1 MNDDI
6 VKLGKENYMNNYA
19 QFPIAIKSGKGVT
32 VIDEDGKSYLDF
44 VAGIA
49 VNALGYGDEDEKKA
63 LFDVISSGV
72 LHTSNLYYNSHAVH
86 AAAMLN
92 KAAGSDAVFFCN
104 SGAEANEAALKMAR
118 KYGSA
123 KGKTEIISFMHSFH
137 GRTYGAVTVTGQEK
151 YHKGFAPML
160 PDVLYAEFNDLSSVE
175 ALASD
180 KTAAIIVEPLQGEGG
195 IIPAEKS
202 FIEGLR
208 SICDKY
214 DALLVFDEV
223 QCGMGRTGK
232 PFCFMHYGIKPDIM
246 TLAKAL
252 GGGLPMGVAVAFG
265 KAKDIFSPGDH
276 AATFGGNVAS
286 AALAEVVLSK
296 LDELSQ
302 NADKMGKYLGAK
314 LDNLKEKYP
323 KLVSDARGLGLMRG
337 LDLTIPPRDVIS
349 KCMEK
354 GLLVCSAGYTVLR
367 FVPPL
372 IVTESDINKAVAI
385 VDESLAELASH

>member
-1 MNDDI
+1 M
-6 VKLGKENYMNNYA
+6 E
-19 QFPIAIKSGKGVT
+19 
-32 VIDEDGKSYLDF
+32 
-44 VAGIA
+44 
-49 VNALGYGDEDEKKA
+49 
-63 LFDVISSGV
+63 LFDVYPVWDIEPVKGRGCKIWDNNGIEY
-72 LHTSNLYYNSHAVH
+72 LDLYGGHAVISIGH
-86 AAAMLN
+86 SHPVYVEAIKKQVENLGFYSNSVKNSLQKELAEKLGEICGYPDYN
-92 KAAGSDAVFFCN
+92 LFLCN
-104 SGAEANEAALKMAR
+104 SGAEANEAALKIAR

-123 KGKTEIISFMHSFH
+123 KGRSTIISFEHSFH
-137 GRTYGAVTVTGQEK
+137 GRTYGAITVTGQEK

-252 GGGLPMGVAVAFG
+252 GGGLPMGAAVAFG

-276 AATFGGNVAS
+276 AATFGGNTAS

-372 IVTESDINKAVAI
+372 IVTESDIDKAVAI
-385 VDESLAELASH
+385 VDAALQEMNV